1 MSHLVWRPTLAAALA
16 GLCLVLG
23 PMLAQAQVVAPATA
37 LADFAGRTASDDT
50 RRLAD
55 WVVAVRDNAGM
66 PFVIVD
72 KVAAEVFVFDA
83 HGRLGGAAPAL
94 LGLTRGDDIVP
105 GIGERRLAEIG
116 PSDRVTP
123 AGRFVASLG
132 HDLGEKDVLWV
143 DYKSGVALHRVITT
157 NPREHRLRRLASPS
171 PLQRRI
177 SYGCINVP
185 AAFYDAVIDPAFA
198 ASSGVVYILPETRPL
213 ERVFAGVGQP
223 AAVEAPGSVPY
234 QAWRSNT
241 SATDLISGKM

>member
-1 MSHLVWRPTLAAALA
+1 MSRFVWRPTLAAAAVA
-16 GLCLVLG
+16 GLCVGLATAG
-23 PMLAQAQVVAPATA
+23 PGWAQAGAPILAH
-37 LADFAGRTASDDT
+37 ADFAGAPASDDA

-55 WVVAVRDNAGM
+55 WVVAARDNAGM

-72 KVAAEVFVFDA
+72 KLAAEVFVFDV

-94 LGLTRGDDIVP
+94 LGLARGDDIIP
-105 GIGERRLAEIG
+105 GIGDRRLADIG

-132 HDLGEKDVLWV
+132 QDLGEKDVLWV
-143 DYKSGVALHRVITT
+143 DYQSGVALHRVITT

-198 ASSGVVYILPETRPL
+198 ATNGVVYILPETRPL
-213 ERVFAGVGQP
+213 AQVFAGVGP
-223 AAVEAPGSVPY
+223 LAGAEASGSAP
-234 QAWRSNT
+234 
-241 SATDLISGKM
+241 SGTEIKHFGD